1 MWADAVD
8 WDGWEVW
15 TESWGVGFCLGIDT
29 PINQEQ
35 GLQARRRRTAYEKT
49 QRLVDLWGPQR
60 CGANWRK
67 NIWAGGAG
75 AQASFMGKCISWQ
88 ETVQRLPGCLSSEE
102 EGTTGEAEM
111 GMEWRLLCWVMLLSS
126 LSNLGVREVWRAGAA
141 WSHRLHLYQQ
151 PASAGGSSAR
161 HAKQA
166 GSQRLAA
173 CSLRR
178 SLKQLDV

>member
-15 TESWGVGFCLGIDT
+15 TESWGVGFCMGVDT

-35 GLQARRRRTAYEKT
+35 GVQARRRRTAFEKT

-75 AQASFMGKCISWQ
+75 AQASFIGKCISWQ

-102 EGTTGEAEM
+102 EGTTEEGEM

-126 LSNLGVREVWRAGAA
+126 LGSLVESGRSEGQQQLGAIG
-141 WSHRLHLYQQ
+141 SIFINGQQMLGDHLQGMQ
-151 PASAGGSSAR
+151 SR
-161 HAKQA
+161 QA
-166 GSQRLAA
+166 LNG
-173 CSLRR
+173 
-178 SLKQLDV
+178 